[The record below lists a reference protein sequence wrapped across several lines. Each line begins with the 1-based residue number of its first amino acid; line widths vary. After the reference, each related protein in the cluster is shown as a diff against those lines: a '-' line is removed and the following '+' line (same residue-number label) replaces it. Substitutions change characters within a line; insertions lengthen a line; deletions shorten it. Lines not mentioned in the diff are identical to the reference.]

1 MNGDANGYP
10 WLILIVGLTMLAAL
24 GLRKASA
31 RLKLPAM
38 VGYIGIGLALN
49 SADRYWIG
57 FPHAV
62 HDGLQFLASAGII
75 ALLFRVGLQSNLPAL
90 IAQLRRASFVWS
102 GDVLFSGAIGFVTAR
117 YLLDLALI
125 PSLFAAAALTAT
137 SIGVSTAVWQDEGAL
152 NSRTGALLVDVAELD
167 DISGIL
173 LMTVLFVMAPQLQSG
188 LEAGALSGLGTTL
201 AWLIVKFS
209 AFAGLCFLFARYL
222 EKPLTRAALDSDPT
236 VLPVLW
242 VVGLSFSIAA
252 IAEFLGFSFAIG
264 AIFAGFAFSR
274 DPEESRIDRLFN
286 PLYQFLSPFF
296 FIGIGLTVDLA
307 SLGDG
312 ITLGLALLAAGIAGK
327 VLGGGLTTLPLAG
340 SACALL
346 IGASLIPRA
355 EIAMVIMAH
364 GQDFGSWAV
373 PDSLFGAMVVVALGT
388 SLLAPIAVRVLLRRS
403 PPN

>member
-152 NSRTGALLVDVAELD
+152 NSRTAPCWLTWR
-167 DISGIL
+167 SW
-173 LMTVLFVMAPQLQSG
+173 MTSL
-188 LEAGALSGLGTTL
+188 
-201 AWLIVKFS
+201 
-209 AFAGLCFLFARYL
+209 
-222 EKPLTRAALDSDPT
+222 
-236 VLPVLW
+236 
-242 VVGLSFSIAA
+242 
-252 IAEFLGFSFAIG
+252 
-264 AIFAGFAFSR
+264 AFS
-274 DPEESRIDRLFN
+274 
-286 PLYQFLSPFF
+286 
-296 FIGIGLTVDLA
+296 
-307 SLGDG
+307 
-312 ITLGLALLAAGIAGK
+312 
-327 VLGGGLTTLPLAG
+327 
-340 SACALL
+340 
-346 IGASLIPRA
+346 
-355 EIAMVIMAH
+355 
-364 GQDFGSWAV
+364 
-373 PDSLFGAMVVVALGT
+373 
-388 SLLAPIAVRVLLRRS
+388 
-403 PPN
+403 